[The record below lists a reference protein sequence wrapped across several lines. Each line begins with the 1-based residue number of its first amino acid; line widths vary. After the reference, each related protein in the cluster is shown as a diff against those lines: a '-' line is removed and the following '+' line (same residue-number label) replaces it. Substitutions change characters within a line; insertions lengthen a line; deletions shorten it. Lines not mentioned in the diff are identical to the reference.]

1 MTHRTN
7 RSDRTAPDGRRE
19 RPAAACTAVF
29 IRG

>member
-1 MTHRTN
+1 MTRN
-7 RSDRTAPDGRRE
+7 AIRIDRTTTDGRAE